1 MSTLHQNTV
10 TDPGTPAGTNAGT
23 DAGTGSQRLRGP
35 YWVAA
40 RTHRSTLQGAA
51 GLLVLAV
58 LLLTAIR
65 VWGGGLAGGY
75 WTDTRI
81 VENAASVIALLPYL
95 IAAFVA
101 GPVVARELESGTH
114 QLLWTQSVSPVRWF
128 AAKLAVP
135 TALALVG
142 SVVLDGLYRWVW
154 STSRHEDVAL
164 NWYSDSVYHA
174 IGPIGIATALLV
186 VPLGALT
193 GLLIRR
199 TVPAIVTS
207 LIATAAVSS
216 VLEAVRGHLW
226 PVVTVR
232 TSLATGYPAM
242 NGMVTGEGA
251 VTTSG
256 AHVADPICVDDKQCQ
271 AAHHLAGYFRS
282 SHPVSHFWPLQLVET
297 GILLALAAVLALVVF
312 RVVKRMAV

>member
-1 MSTLHQNTV
+1 MSTLHQNSD
-10 TDPGTPAGTNAGT
+10 TDTSAR
-23 DAGTGSQRLRGP
+23 DASSAHSGARTGSQRLRGP

-40 RTHRSTLQGAA
+40 RMHRSTLRRAA
-51 GLLVLAV
+51 GLLLLIVVVLI
-58 LLLTAIR
+58 AIR
-65 VWGGGLAGGY
+65 VWGGSLAGGY
-75 WTDTRI
+75 WTDTRV
-81 VENAASVIALLPYL
+81 VENAASVIGLLPYL

-154 STSRHEDVAL
+154 STSRHEDPAL

-216 VLEAVRGHLW
+216 VLGAVRGHLW

-232 TSLATGYPAM
+232 TGLGTGYPAM
-242 NGMVTGEGA
+242 NGMVTAEGA

-256 AHVADPICVDDKQCQ
+256 AHVPDPICVDDKQCQ

-297 GILLALAAVLALVVF
+297 GILLALTAVLTLVVF
-312 RVVKRMAV
+312 RLVKRMAG

>member
-58 LLLTAIR
+58 LLLIAIR

-114 QLLWTQSVSPVRWF
+114 QLLWTQSVSPSAGSRRSSPCRPRW
-128 AAKLAVP
+128 P
-135 TALALVG
+135 
-142 SVVLDGLYRWVW
+142 
-154 STSRHEDVAL
+154 
-164 NWYSDSVYHA
+164 
-174 IGPIGIATALLV
+174 
-186 VPLGALT
+186 
-193 GLLIRR
+193 
-199 TVPAIVTS
+199 
-207 LIATAAVSS
+207 SS
-216 VLEAVRGHLW
+216 VRSYSTASTAGCGAPAGTRTW
-226 PVVTVR
+226 P
-232 TSLATGYPAM
+232 
-242 NGMVTGEGA
+242 
-251 VTTSG
+251 
-256 AHVADPICVDDKQCQ
+256 
-271 AAHHLAGYFRS
+271 
-282 SHPVSHFWPLQLVET
+282 
-297 GILLALAAVLALVVF
+297 
-312 RVVKRMAV
+312 